1 MSPERAREL
10 YGFDALE
17 LLVMSRP
24 LADVARLLAA
34 DDTRATV
41 PPPYR
46 AQ

>member
-17 LLVMSRP
+17 LLVMSRH
-24 LADVARLLAA
+24 LADVARLLAGE
-34 DDTRATV
+34 DTRPTV
-41 PPPYR
+41 APPPR